1 MICTQYLSPH
11 NMQLGA
17 ELADY
22 CKKLSKI
29 ADLLTEEELLD
40 GRFFFLFFFLK
51 LFAQC
56 QSFIFVLWRNQTLK
70 YTKEFREEKTENC
83 RRTMSCIAGEK
94 KDLLLKN

>member
-1 MICTQYLSPH
+1 
-11 NMQLGA
+11 MQPGA

-29 ADLLTEEELLD
+29 ADLLTEAL
-40 GRFFFLFFFLK
+40 RWQIFFFFG

-56 QSFIFVLWRNQTLK
+56 QSFIFVLQKNQSTLK
-70 YTKEFREEKTENC
+70 YTKEFREEKAENC
-83 RRTMSCIAGEK
+83 RQTMSCIAGEK